1 MSRRRRR
8 NRLPQEPVALEIE
21 SLNHDGKGVAHHD
34 GKAVFVTGAL
44 PGEKVLAR
52 YLKVQKR
59 HDEATA
65 VDILTS
71 SPDRI
76 SPECSVFGICGGCTM
91 QHLSSANQIQAKQH
105 ALLETLKRIGKVAP
119 NDILPPLMNDS
130 AWGYRRKARLG
141 VKYVQK
147 KDKVLVGFRERGSS
161 FITETTSCPVLHP
174 AVGNKLAALSALIKQ
189 FSIRDKIP
197 QIEVAIDDENA
208 ILIFRILES
217 LSSEDEA
224 LLVKFGLEHNF
235 IIYTQSGGPESIKRL
250 NGEPVILSYALPD
263 FDLHYDFLPT
273 DFTQVNTDIN
283 RKMIKLAMQLL
294 QTNKNDKVLD
304 LFCGLG
310 NFTLPLASLVKE
322 VVGVE
327 ADRDLI
333 ERAKQ
338 NALSNQLTNT
348 RYYQADL
355 YQSIEQAWIDETFDK
370 ILLDPPRSGAF
381 EIVQDIDRFKTDR
394 IVYVSCYPGTLARDL
409 DVFVNNKGFTLESVG
424 VMDMFPHT
432 GHVESIAL
440 LTRQ

>member
-119 NDILPPLMNDS
+119 IDILPPLMNDS

-161 FITETTSCPVLHP
+161 FITETTSCPILHP
-174 AVGNKLAALSALIKQ
+174 AVGNKLADLSALIKQ

-197 QIEVAIDDENA
+197 QIEVAIDDQKA

-224 LLVKFGLEHNF
+224 LLVKFGLEHDF
-235 IIYTQSGGPESIKRL
+235 IIYTQSGGPDSINPL

-327 ADRDLI
+327 ADSDLI

-338 NALSNQLTNT
+338 NALTNNLSNT

-381 EIVQDIDRFKTDR
+381 EIVQDIDRFQADR

-409 DVFVNNKGFTLESVG
+409 DILVNNKGFTLESVG

-440 LTRQ
+440 LSRQ

>member
-119 NDILPPLMNDS
+119 IDILPPLMNDS

-174 AVGNKLAALSALIKQ
+174 AVGNKLADLSALIKQ

-224 LLVKFGLEHNF
+224 LLVKFGLEHDF
-235 IIYTQSGGPESIKRL
+235 IIYTQSGGPDSINPL

-327 ADRDLI
+327 ADSDLI

-338 NALSNQLTNT
+338 NALTNNLSNT

-381 EIVQDIDRFKTDR
+381 EIVQDIDRFQADR

-409 DVFVNNKGFTLESVG
+409 DILVNNKGFTLESVG

-440 LTRQ
+440 LSRQ